1 MGSGGGLVGSREDHE
16 RVLVP
21 GSGKWAKAKANPAAG
36 DLALELWSI
45 NNSGMGW
52 GSDAEIEKSV
62 Y

>member
-36 DLALELWSI
+36 DLALEL
-45 NNSGMGW
+45 
-52 GSDAEIEKSV
+52 
-62 Y
+62 